1 MDNSEILLSIN
12 NIFVQVFKDPDIE
25 INGDTTSDDIKNW
38 DSLNNMILVVMIE
51 DFYKIRFD
59 LDEVQNLKNVEDL
72 CNCVAK
78 HLNL

>member
-12 NIFVQVFKDPDIE
+12 KIFAQVFKDPDIE

-38 DSLNNMILVVMIE
+38 DSLNNIILVVMIE

-78 HLNL
+78 YLNL

>member
-12 NIFVQVFKDPDIE
+12 KIFAQVFKDPDIE

-59 LDEVQNLKNVEDL
+59 LDEVQKLKNVEDL

-78 HLNL
+78 YLNL

>member
-12 NIFVQVFKDPDIE
+12 KFFAQVFKDPDIE

-59 LDEVQNLKNVEDL
+59 LDEVQKLKNVEDL

-78 HLNL
+78 YLNL

>member
-12 NIFVQVFKDPDIE
+12 NIFVQVFKDPDIK
-25 INGDTTSDDIKNW
+25 INGNTTSDDVKNW
-38 DSLNNMILVVMIE
+38 DSLNNIILVVMIE

-59 LDEVQNLKNVEDL
+59 LDEVQKLKNVEDL

-78 HLNL
+78 YLNL

>member
-12 NIFVQVFKDPDIE
+12 KIFAQVFKDPDIE

-78 HLNL
+78 YLNL

>member
-12 NIFVQVFKDPDIE
+12 KIFAQVFKDPDIE

>member
-12 NIFVQVFKDPDIE
+12 KIFAQVFKNPDIK
-25 INGDTTSDDIKNW
+25 INGNTTSDDVKNW
-38 DSLNNMILVVMIE
+38 DSLNNIILVVMIE

-78 HLNL
+78 HLDL